1 MSQVVNTN
9 VDRLR
14 DIKVNGLD
22 LTELIVGC
30 HFHKFLREK
39 CDKWRKGDKFC
50 AKTTKTSVELFG
62 RLSWGTL
69 ATKNAGWNTPA
80 GIDFS
85 QSIYGKLAIDP
96 RIDTGPTNRWKS
108 TSDNK

>member
-30 HFHKFLREK
+30 HLHNFLREK

-50 AKTTKTSVELFG
+50 AKTTKTSVGFLADYLGERWPQKTQGGTHRQELI
-62 RLSWGTL
+62 SPSPSM
-69 ATKNAGWNTPA
+69 KN
-80 GIDFS
+80 
-85 QSIYGKLAIDP
+85 
-96 RIDTGPTNRWKS
+96 
-108 TSDNK
+108 